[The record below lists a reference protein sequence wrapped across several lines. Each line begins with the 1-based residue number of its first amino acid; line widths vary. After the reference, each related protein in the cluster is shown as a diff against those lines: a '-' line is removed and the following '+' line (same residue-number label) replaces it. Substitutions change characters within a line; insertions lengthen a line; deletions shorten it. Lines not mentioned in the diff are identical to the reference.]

1 MDSNALETGTT
12 ATSLGD
18 TSGSTTTSGGS
29 GNNFITPDDTPSSLE
44 CDVWTGMPCMRGEK
58 CMPWDNTGSG
68 SWNATRCSPVAP
80 DPAGLGE
87 PCTVEGSGV
96 SGIDDCDAF
105 SMCWGVNPETNQGTC
120 VPFCK
125 GSESKPICDDPCS
138 GCTLTSSG
146 VLILCLPICDPLAQ
160 QGCPEGQGCYGVSNG
175 FSCVPNAA
183 EPDAGWP
190 GDPCEF
196 VNTCQ
201 PGSFC
206 AAADLVPGCRG
217 SFGCCVPFCDL
228 TGAEPCAATRAGVE
242 CVPWYEPGQA
252 PPGKGCVEP
261 EKVGVC
267 VLPQ

>member
-1 MDSNALETGTT
+1 MDSDALETGTT

-58 CMPWDNTGSG
+58 CMPWDNMGSG

-80 DPAGLGE
+80 APAGPGE

-96 SGIDDCDAF
+96 SGIDDCEAF

-138 GCTLTSSG
+138 GCTLTSLG

-160 QGCPEGQGCYGVSNG
+160 QGCPEGQGCYGVNNG

-228 TGAEPCAATRAGVE
+228 TGADPCAATRAGVE
-242 CVPWYEPGQA
+242 CVPWYENGQA